1 MGRFENYLLV
11 SDFDRTL
18 TNRQD
23 SIPPENL
30 AAIDAFLAEGG
41 LFTVAT
47 GRSVPIFR
55 DRARTLPINAPV
67 IVFNGAVC
75 YDFQRD
81 LPLFC
86 RSLPESCVAFVQ
98 RLGVNHPMLRIELQ
112 DLQFHYPVYTPPGT
126 GQAHSH
132 PDTIRH
138 LPAAQIPQPLFKI
151 LIIGPYTPSAD
162 SPDFFVGC
170 SAQEDRFYGE
180 VLHFIAA
187 EYGSQ
192 CTAIRSAPRMIEV
205 QPVST
210 SKGAA
215 ARALAHHLGRSRL
228 VCVGDAPNDLS
239 MLLEA
244 DLPFVPA
251 NAAKPL
257 LEQFPVVAD
266 CDAGAIAS
274 VISRL

>member
-1 MGRFENYLLV
+1 MGQFDNYILV

-23 SIPPENL
+23 QIPPENL
-30 AAIDAFLAEGG
+30 AAIGSFLAEGG

-55 DRARTLPINAPV
+55 DRAHTLPINAPA

-75 YDFQRD
+75 YDFQKG

-86 RSLPESCVAFVQ
+86 RSLPESCVVFVQ
-98 RLGVNHPMLRIELQ
+98 HLGSSYPMLRIELQ
-112 DLQFHYPVYTPPGT
+112 DLQFHYPMSVPPGT
-126 GQAHSH
+126 HQGYAHRKV
-132 PDTIRH
+132 ICH
-138 LPAAQIPQPLFKI
+138 LPAEQIPQPIFKI
-151 LIIGPYTPSAD
+151 LVVGPFTPSVD
-162 SPDFFVGC
+162 YPDFFVGC
-170 SAQEDRFYGE
+170 SAQEDRFYEE
-180 VLHFIAA
+180 VLHFIKA

-192 CTAIRSAPRMIEV
+192 CTAIRSAPRMIEI
-205 QPVST
+205 QPVAT

-215 ARALAHHLGRSRL
+215 ARALARHFGRNKL

-244 DLPFVPA
+244 DFPFVPA
-251 NAAKPL
+251 NAAAPL

-266 CDAGAIAS
+266 CDTGAIAS